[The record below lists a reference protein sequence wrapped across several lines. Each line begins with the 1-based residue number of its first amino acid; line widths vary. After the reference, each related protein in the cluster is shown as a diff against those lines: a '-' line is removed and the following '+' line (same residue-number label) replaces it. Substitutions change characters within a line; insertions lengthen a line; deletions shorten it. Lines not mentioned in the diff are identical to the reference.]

1 MNMQSSSWKE
11 ISLCSVFLLFHI
23 LALWAWHRIV
33 PAMVR
38 GDWTPYSVFIFPVL
52 LLIFAAA
59 LFGLVALLVRH
70 GTLLAG
76 TVVAAGLL
84 PFTFAAPS
92 SGIGWGVI
100 AATLVLVP
108 LAVFVIRKEMAT
120 SLRYRIPRF
129 LKSGLGFYFTA
140 AALIISLFYLNRI
153 DDRQIFS
160 ILFPQQLFDATLRVF
175 SGTIQGATGL
185 PPIRPEQTVNE
196 VVTELIRAQLQSQGI
211 PFEKIPRQELSRLI
225 ASQRDEF
232 AKSYGI
238 QLGGGEK
245 IGTVFTNAVTSKIRD
260 LIGEYNRYLPLV
272 AAVAFFFAL
281 RTLAV
286 IFRVAA
292 VLLDMLLLK
301 FLVLV
306 KMVKKVQEQIEV
318 ERLVL

>member
-1 MNMQSSSWKE
+1 
-11 ISLCSVFLLFHI
+11 
-23 LALWAWHRIV
+23 
-33 PAMVR
+33 
-38 GDWTPYSVFIFPVL
+38 
-52 LLIFAAA
+52 
-59 LFGLVALLVRH
+59 
-70 GTLLAG
+70 
-76 TVVAAGLL
+76 VVAAGLL

-175 SGTIQGATGL
+175 SGAIQGATGL

-196 VVTELIRAQLQSQGI
+196 VMTELIRAQLQSQGI